1 MNKNLSEKQF
11 YYKLATEEEKS
22 TMTVQLLAID
32 FACRVIRLY
41 IHLTENEMEYVLSKQ
56 ILRSGTSIGANI
68 MESQHSQS
76 AADFLSKMN
85 IALKEAEETKYWLLL
100 FFYNGYLSEKQS
112 NSLLNDCDRII
123 RILLSIVSTTAR
135 NIKKKKN
142 KK

>member
-11 YYKLATEEEKS
+11 YYKLATEKS

-135 NIKKKKN
+135 NIKKKKKKN